1 MPISH
6 TPHINTCMIGPI
18 QTSLPSHSSPYPSKA
33 PAACIWLGWN
43 ILTRNSCHWQTLV
56 TFSAVAMIV
65 ITWGRKQFIF
75 YQTNLNPYVW
85 LTALP
90 KKSNFIVILIV
101 ECFLMNRPVQ
111 QPQSAWPP
119 SEEEGHN
126 KRRCKEPFLC
136 LILSVK
142 HVETL
147 KLLKRCIQKMCQ
159 AFSLI

>member
-1 MPISH
+1 M
-6 TPHINTCMIGPI
+6 

-65 ITWGRKQFIF
+65 ITWGRKQFIL
-75 YQTNLNPYVW
+75 YQTNLNPYMYDW
-85 LTALP
+85 QLWQ
-90 KKSNFIVILIV
+90 KKSDIIVILIV

-119 SEEEGHN
+119 SGEEGHN

-147 KLLKRCIQKMCQ
+147 KLLKRCIPKMCH
-159 AFSLI
+159 AVSLI